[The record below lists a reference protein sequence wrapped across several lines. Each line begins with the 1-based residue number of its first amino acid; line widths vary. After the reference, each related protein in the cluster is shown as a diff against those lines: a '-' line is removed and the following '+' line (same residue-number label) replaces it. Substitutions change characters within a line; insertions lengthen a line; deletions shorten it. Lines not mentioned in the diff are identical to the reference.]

1 MGLIEIL
8 VKRELTLECLQ
19 LSSINP
25 LLNNAC
31 MPTLKCKL
39 NEVLKISCMSDNNG
53 YFQNGAHLAPPSP
66 IQTFMHT
73 FMNSYIKNK
82 PPIITLTTDKGEN
95 DIHLFIQSG
104 YFYSASLSQLLI
116 RGAPDHSN

>member
-25 LLNNAC
+25 FLKNAC

-39 NEVLKISCMSDNNG
+39 NEVLKISCMSDNMDISKMG
-53 YFQNGAHLAPPSP
+53 PILPHLPLYKHSC
-66 IQTFMHT
+66 
-73 FMNSYIKNK
+73 MNPYIKMS
-82 PPIITLTTDKGEN
+82 PPLSHLPQTKGKMIFIYSFN
-95 DIHLFIQSG
+95 PDISI
-104 YFYSASLSQLLI
+104 
-116 RGAPDHSN
+116 APL